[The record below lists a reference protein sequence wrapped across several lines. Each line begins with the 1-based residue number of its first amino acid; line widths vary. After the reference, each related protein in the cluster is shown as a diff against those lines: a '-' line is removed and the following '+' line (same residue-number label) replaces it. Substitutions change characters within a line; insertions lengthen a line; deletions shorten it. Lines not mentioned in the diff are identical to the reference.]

1 MTVCQ
6 VLSFLVLPPLTFGV
20 QQLLS
25 LSTFF
30 NPYILVGF
38 LVMACVPTTV
48 SSCSVLAKAAGGNEI
63 AAVLNSIVGNTL
75 GVRRARLA
83 RAVRLETGI

>member
-1 MTVCQ
+1 MCQ
-6 VLSFLVLPPLTFGV
+6 FLSFLVLPPLTFGV

-48 SSCSVLAKAAGGNEI
+48 SSCSVLAKAASGNEI

-75 GVRRARLA
+75 GVRRTRLA
-83 RAVRLETGI
+83 WVISLDKCI

>member
-1 MTVCQ
+1 VCQ
-6 VLSFLVLPPLTFGV
+6 FLSFLVLPPLTFGV

-48 SSCSVLAKAAGGNEI
+48 SSCSVLAKAASGNEI

-75 GVRRARLA
+75 GVRRTCLA
-83 RAVRLETGI
+83 WVISLDKCI